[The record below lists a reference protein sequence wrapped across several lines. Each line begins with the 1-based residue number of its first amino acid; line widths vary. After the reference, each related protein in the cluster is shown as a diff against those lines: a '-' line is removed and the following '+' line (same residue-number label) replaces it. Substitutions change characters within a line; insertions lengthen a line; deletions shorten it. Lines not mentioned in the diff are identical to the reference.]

1 MNIRPINTAVITQ
14 AVVDALKADTRFA
27 NIPITRGE
35 DNELSPDN
43 CPWIGVYRISCEY
56 PQRTLTSAAGFRGQ
70 RVRILL
76 LITDSNLGSGE
87 ACEDSIEGHVTNI
100 LSVLMSD
107 TALKG
112 VVQMLD
118 GFAVDY
124 TTYTRHGQYYMQ
136 TAAIQFVAITNTVLG
151 G

>member
-1 MNIRPINTAVITQ
+1 MNVKPVNTTTITQ
-14 AVVDALKADTRFA
+14 AVVDALKNDARFS
-27 NIPITRGE
+27 NIPVTRGE

-43 CPWIGVYRISCEY
+43 CPWIGVYRLSCDY
-56 PQRTLTSAAGFRGQ
+56 PQRLLTGAAGFRGQ
-70 RVRILL
+70 QVRVLILV
-76 LITDSNLGSGE
+76 TDANLGSGE
-87 ACEDSIEGHVTNI
+87 ACEDSIEKHVTNI

-107 TALKG
+107 TTLGGA
-112 VVQMLD
+112 VQMLD

-124 TTYTRHGQYYMQ
+124 TTYTRSGQYYMQ